1 MFRHNWLEE
10 GLYMNKPHGRSAG
23 PPPIGR
29 HPGPRFDGPAE
40 KAKNQKATMKRIWMY
55 LKKQRMGLI
64 SSIFFVV
71 VSTLLSLV
79 GPLMIGM
86 IIDDYILKFD
96 LNGAVQMVLVLAGIY
111 IISAVFTWLQTLMM
125 IRVSQKTIRELRQ
138 DLFEKFQSLPISIF
152 DKRQQGD
159 LMSRMTNDI
168 ENLNAAV
175 SQSVIQIVS
184 TVLSVVGTGIA
195 MFYLNWIL
203 AIVTLLVIPII
214 IGSTK
219 QIIKRSSK
227 NFSQRQRDLGGLNG
241 FIEETISNSHIT
253 TLFGKEEQTVAQFK
267 EANEKLRTSALKADI
282 TSGFLGPINNFINN
296 LGIGLVIGVGALLA
310 IGSLGVSVG
319 VIASF
324 VTYTRQFFRPINQL
338 SNLFNTLQ
346 SAIAGAERVFE
357 ILDEQNEV
365 ADVPNA
371 ISKDRYDGDVE
382 FRNVEFFYQ
391 PQKSVLHSISFRA
404 KAGETIALVGP
415 TGSGKTSIIQLL
427 NRFYDAKRGEILID
441 GNDIKDYQMENLRD
455 HIGVVLQDTYLFS
468 GTVRENIRYGKL
480 RATDEEVERAAE
492 IAYAHNFIKYLP
504 QGYDTMLVS
513 GGMNLSQGQRQLIAI
528 ARAIL
533 EDPDI
538 LILDEATS
546 SVDTMTEIQI
556 QKGLNNL
563 MQGRTS
569 FVIAHRLK
577 TIENA
582 DQILVIKEGTILEKG
597 NHDSLMMKN
606 GLYASLQHQLQVQ

>member
-1 MFRHNWLEE
+1 
-10 GLYMNKPHGRSAG
+10 MNKSSGRQAG

-29 HPGPRFDGPAE
+29 HPGPRFNGPAE
-40 KAKNQKATMKRIWMY
+40 KPKDQKGTIKRIWSY
-55 LKKQRMGLI
+55 LKYQRIGMI
-64 SSIFFVV
+64 SAVIFVIF
-71 VSTLLSLV
+71 STLLGLL
-79 GPLMIGM
+79 GPLLIGI
-86 IIDDYILKFD
+86 IIDEYILKED
-96 LNGAVQMVLVLAGIY
+96 LSGTIRMILLLTGIY
-111 IISAVFTWLQTLMM
+111 IVGALFTWLQTFVM
-125 IRVSQKTIRELRQ
+125 IRVSQQTIRQLRQ
-138 DLFEKFQSLPISIF
+138 HLFEKFQSLPLSFF

-168 ENLNAAV
+168 ENLNAAL
-175 SQSVIQIVS
+175 SQSVIQIIS
-184 TVLSVVGTGIA
+184 TILNVAGTAIA
-195 MFYLNWIL
+195 MFYLNWVL
-203 AIVTLLVIPII
+203 ALVTLMVIPFILW
-214 IGSTK
+214 STK

-227 NFSQRQRDLGGLNG
+227 NYKERQRDLGKLNG
-241 FIEETISNSHIT
+241 FIEETISNSNIT
-253 TLFGKEEQTVAQFK
+253 TIFGKEEQTIAQFK
-267 EANEKLRTSALKADI
+267 EANEKLRSSALKAEI
-282 TSGFLGPINNFINN
+282 ISGLLGPTNNFINN
-296 LGIGLVIGVGALLA
+296 LGIGLVIGVGAILA
-310 IGSLGVSVG
+310 LSNSLVSIGI
-319 VIASF
+319 IASF

-338 SNLFNTLQ
+338 SNLFNTFQ

-357 ILDEQNEV
+357 ILEQQDEV
-365 ADVPNA
+365 ADSPNA
-371 ISKDRYDGDVE
+371 IAKSKFVGDVE
-382 FRNVEFFYQ
+382 FRQVQFYY
-391 PQKSVLHSISFRA
+391 QKDKPVIHQISFHA

-415 TGSGKTSIIQLL
+415 TGSGKTTIIQLL
-427 NRFYDAKRGEILID
+427 NRFYEVNSGEILID
-441 GNDIKDYQMENLRD
+441 GQNIQQYKMENLRD

-480 RATDEEVERAAE
+480 SATDEEVEQAAK

-504 QGYDTMLVS
+504 MGYETMLVS

-546 SVDTMTEIQI
+546 SVDTMTEVQI

-582 DQILVIKEGTILEKG
+582 DQILVIKDGSIIEHG
-597 NHDSLMMKN
+597 NHDSLMEKK
-606 GLYASLQHQLQVQ
+606 GFYATLQHQLQVQA